1 MIKSASIEAAS
12 IEGTEMRLTAGA
24 APGSLSFHK
33 EGTGVD
39 VLEGGAFSTTEA
51 SRTPRDND
59 ANNENDDDEEPLLDN
74 TAKIVALGER
84 ASDEHGTLR
93 TQRLWINFFFTILVV
108 ARSIR

>member
-1 MIKSASIEAAS
+1 MIKSISTETASIGG
-12 IEGTEMRLTAGA
+12 IETRLTTGA
-24 APGSLSFHK
+24 APGSSSFHK

-59 ANNENDDDEEPLLDN
+59 ANNQGDDDEEPPLDAA
-74 TAKIVALGER
+74 AKIAALGER

-93 TQRLWINFFFTILVV
+93 TQRLWINFFAILVV
-108 ARSIR
+108 ARLIR